1 MTLRWLIFM
10 VCALSLPVWAQ
21 EDPADGL
28 ESVGKERTRIEAMRA
43 ESQATLLAQER
54 DCQNRFAV
62 AACVRDVTSRRNAL
76 LAEYKR
82 QENSLNN
89 AERLKRG
96 ADQLKR
102 AEDKITKRAL
112 ADQVVLDTPNTVQS
126 DKEQAQQEK
135 NLKHQQARGQVAES
149 DKKQAKDA
157 GLTDAEINENRLAYA
172 RKLADANERLLKR
185 KERLREPATASLPAL
200 P

>member
-1 MTLRWLIFM
+1 MRWLIFI
-10 VCALSLPVWAQ
+10 VCALCLPVWAQ

-28 ESVGKERTRIEAMRA
+28 ESVGKERARIEAMRA

-82 QENSLNN
+82 QENSLNS

-102 AEDKITKRAL
+102 SEDKIAERAL
-112 ADQVVLDTPNTVQS
+112 ADQDVLDTPNTVQS

-135 NLKHQQARGQVAES
+135 NWQHQQAKGQPTDI
-149 DKKQAKDA
+149 DKPRTKDA
-157 GLTDAEINENRLAYA
+157 GLTEAEINENRLAYA
-172 RKLADANERLLKR
+172 RKQEEANERLLKR
-185 KERLREPATASLPAL
+185 NQRLREPGAASLPAL